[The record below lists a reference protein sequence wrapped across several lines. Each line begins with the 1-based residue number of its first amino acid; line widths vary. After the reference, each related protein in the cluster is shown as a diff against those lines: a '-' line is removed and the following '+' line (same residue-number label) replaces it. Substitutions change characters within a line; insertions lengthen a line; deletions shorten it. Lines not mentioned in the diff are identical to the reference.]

1 MNQVIKVCGDPHCE
15 AIYHN
20 TPKKETGCK
29 NCGGKLIEINQK
41 TYWAKYSGW
50 FFQYDYTTE
59 CYSRPINKSLQT
71 KIAIQ

>member
-1 MNQVIKVCGDPHCE
+1 MDQVIKVCGDPHCE
-15 AIYHN
+15 AVYHN
-20 TPKKETGCK
+20 TPKKETSCK

-41 TYWAKYSGW
+41 TYWAIYSVC

-71 KIAIQ
+71 KIAI